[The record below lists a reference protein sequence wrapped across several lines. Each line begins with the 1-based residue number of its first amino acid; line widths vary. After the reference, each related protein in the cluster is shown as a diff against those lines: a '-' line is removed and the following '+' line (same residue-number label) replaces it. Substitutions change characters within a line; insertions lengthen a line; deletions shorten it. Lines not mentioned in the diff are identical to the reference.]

1 MGLEINPSWT
11 FAEVVDNLWTL
22 RETYE
27 GLLTSFSYFDLHKKV
42 LFMRK
47 TRNAFYSLNF
57 EYWKKDKIW
66 NFMNHFEYYS
76 TLKDMVKRHK

>member
-22 RETYE
+22 REIYE

-47 TRNAFYSLNF
+47 T
-57 EYWKKDKIW
+57 
-66 NFMNHFEYYS
+66 
-76 TLKDMVKRHK
+76 